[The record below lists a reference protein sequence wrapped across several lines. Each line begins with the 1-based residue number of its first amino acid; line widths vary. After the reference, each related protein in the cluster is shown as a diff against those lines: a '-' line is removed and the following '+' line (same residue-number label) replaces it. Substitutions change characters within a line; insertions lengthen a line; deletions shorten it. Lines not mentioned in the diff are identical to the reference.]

1 MKELL
6 RAAFSQFEKNQIATV
21 DAEILL
27 AHLLGVSRKQIH
39 SQIIEL
45 SDSDREK
52 ISNEYNELINQR
64 LMGRPVQYITGSAPF
79 RYLDL
84 EVGEGVLIPRPE
96 TELIVDRVIG
106 YLNSDSEKDLAK
118 SVVDLG
124 AGSGAISI
132 AIASEAALKGL
143 KVSMVAVEKSP
154 EAAVWLNKNIAKYD
168 LPIRVVIDP
177 AAPRQSHSQR
187 HHLAHTHQPATARLC
202 PDQTHGPSSGPAPAL
217 TTASA
222 GRVQTSGNEGSK
234 GSHNAPSLCSCAVT
248 SLRPSSFGF
257 PSDFGLRISD
267 FPPAFRRRAP
277 PTPFL
282 PRPAPTGPCAPPS
295 PASPAA
301 AARKTPAHAGHE
313 PGDTTRASPRNQ
325 YRRPAPAP
333 APG

>member
-1 MKELL
+1 LKELL

-45 SDSDREK
+45 SGADQEK
-52 ISNEYNELINQR
+52 ISGEYNELISQR

-106 YLNSDSEKDLAK
+106 VLNSGSDKELPK

-132 AIASEAALKGL
+132 AIASEASLKGL

-168 LPIRVVIDP
+168 LPIRVVIEDVQTALP
-177 AAPRQSHSQR
+177 DVKADLVVANPPYIPNDERLPIEVANFEPNDALFGGAVDGMQIPKLFIAAADRLLKSGGYFIME
-187 HHLAHTHQPATARLC
+187 HHEKQGELVRESLSTQFSNA
-202 PDQTHGPSSGPAPAL
+202 QTHADL
-217 TTASA
+217 N
-222 GRVQTSGNEGSK
+222 GRDRFTS
-234 GSHNAPSLCSCAVT
+234 
-248 SLRPSSFGF
+248 
-257 PSDFGLRISD
+257 
-267 FPPAFRRRAP
+267 
-277 PTPFL
+277 
-282 PRPAPTGPCAPPS
+282 
-295 PASPAA
+295 
-301 AARKTPAHAGHE
+301 ARK
-313 PGDTTRASPRNQ
+313 R
-325 YRRPAPAP
+325 
-333 APG
+333 

>member
-45 SDSDREK
+45 SGADQEK
-52 ISNEYNELINQR
+52 ISGEYNELISQR

-106 YLNSDSEKDLAK
+106 VLNSDSDKELPK

-168 LPIRVVIDP
+168 LPIRVVIED
-177 AAPRQSHSQR
+177 
-187 HHLAHTHQPATARLC
+187 
-202 PDQTHGPSSGPAPAL
+202 
-217 TTASA
+217 
-222 GRVQTSGNEGSK
+222 VQTALPDVKADLVVAN
-234 GSHNAPSLCSCAVT
+234 
-248 SLRPSSFGF
+248 
-257 PSDFGLRISD
+257 
-267 FPPAFRRRAP
+267 PPYIP
-277 PTPFL
+277 NDEKL
-282 PRPAPTGPCAPPS
+282 PIEVANF
-295 PASPAA
+295 
-301 AARKTPAHAGHE
+301 E
-313 PGDTTRASPRNQ
+313 PGDALFGGAVDGMQIPKLFIAAADRLLKSGGYFIMEHHEKQGELVREALSAQFSNAQTHADLTGRDRFTSARK
-325 YRRPAPAP
+325 R
-333 APG
+333 

>member
-1 MKELL
+1 LKELL

-45 SDSDREK
+45 SDVDQEK
-52 ISNEYNELINQR
+52 ISGEYNELISQR

-106 YLNSDSEKDLAK
+106 VLNSDSDKELPK

-132 AIASEAALKGL
+132 AIASEASLKGL

-168 LPIRVVIDP
+168 LPIRVVIEDVQTALP
-177 AAPRQSHSQR
+177 DVKADLVVANPPYIPNDEKLPIEVANFEQGDALFGGAVDGMQIPKLFIAAAERLLKPGGYFIMEHHEKQGELVRQAMAVEFSSV
-187 HHLAHTHQPATARLC
+187 
-202 PDQTHGPSSGPAPAL
+202 QTHADL
-217 TTASA
+217 TGRDRFTSA
-222 GRVQTSGNEGSK
+222 TKR
-234 GSHNAPSLCSCAVT
+234 
-248 SLRPSSFGF
+248 
-257 PSDFGLRISD
+257 
-267 FPPAFRRRAP
+267 
-277 PTPFL
+277 
-282 PRPAPTGPCAPPS
+282 
-295 PASPAA
+295 
-301 AARKTPAHAGHE
+301 
-313 PGDTTRASPRNQ
+313 
-325 YRRPAPAP
+325 
-333 APG
+333 